1 LYLCKK
7 DFGQKNQATGAIG
20 LDPMRRRHWL
30 EVSPTGV
37 EEVDECL
44 KIEELGAHL
53 IAVHSTRHVIEVHS
67 VVGDTDIECLY
78 L

>member
-1 LYLCKK
+1 
-7 DFGQKNQATGAIG
+7 
-20 LDPMRRRHWL
+20 MRRRHWL

-53 IAVHSTRHVIEVHS
+53 IAVHSARHVIEVHS
-67 VVGDTDIECLY
+67 VVEDTHSECLS
-78 L
+78 LSSTLSAVVLRRVDRH